1 MGIFRRR
8 HQIEPWS
15 APDALESFYRIE
27 GAARL
32 GDQVRPW
39 SQMKRRGAT
48 PGHFSHAPLL
58 APPLVGGLRQLSLFR
73 HGKVALRL
81 PDQKEAEGDAPGPPK
96 AKTKAIA
103 VPCAIDSADK
113 LLISSPASM
122 SKGTQLA
129 RPPKAS
135 AGRRGSPVCC
145 SLAVARLRMGR
156 DTGPRITDDM
166 LSLSRLSRIDVAEV
180 RPEPLRQLAPA
191 GATCR
196 PVRSCAKR
204 TNRSNWPCP

>member
-58 APPLVGGLRQLSLFR
+58 APPLVGGLRQLSPFSAPER
-73 HGKVALRL
+73 SRFRL
-81 PDQKEAEGDAPGPPK
+81 PYQKAAEGDAPSPPK
-96 AKTKAIA
+96 AKTKGD
-103 VPCAIDSADK
+103 CG
-113 LLISSPASM
+113 SM
-122 SKGTQLA
+122 
-129 RPPKAS
+129 
-135 AGRRGSPVCC
+135 C
-145 SLAVARLRMGR
+145 
-156 DTGPRITDDM
+156 D
-166 LSLSRLSRIDVAEV
+166 
-180 RPEPLRQLAPA
+180 
-191 GATCR
+191 
-196 PVRSCAKR
+196 
-204 TNRSNWPCP
+204 